1 MQQPDML
8 TFVRE
13 YLARGWA
20 LITLPSKSKKP
31 TTRGW
36 QAERATVDTIN
47 EAIEAGRDPN
57 LGVMLGEPSGNLTRV
72 DLDHPAAVRAAPII
86 LPMTGLILGREG
98 NPRSGYFYVVKGG
111 LNGSITIKD
120 PTSSGDEATLID
132 VLWTGKMSV
141 LPPSVHPSG
150 GSYGWHEFKRA
161 AEVEAEELEKRVR
174 YLGAAAMLGEHWPEG
189 ARHDAAMAFC
199 GGMLADGVS
208 MEDTELIL
216 RAILAAAQDEEEEDR
231 LRCLQDTLDSLHLG
245 KNVVGW
251 TRFRDMVDDRIIRKV
266 RELVGISKIKALR
279 ASANASD
286 LRTTDMGNA
295 ERLVTNFGE
304 ELRYSHPMKKWFHWD
319 GMRWK
324 PDGQSIATQRAMTTV
339 RGIYQEAAAQD
350 TVDKRAALADW
361 AVNSE
366 GVGRIGAMVQLARSI
381 PEVIVMPEE
390 LDRNPWLLNTESGTL
405 DLKTMKLTPHDQ
417 GDLITAVTGTPYRPE
432 AGCPRWLKFLDEIFG
447 GDDEI
452 IEFVQRGVGY
462 SLTGSTREQVIFLC
476 WGDGANGKSTFLFAI
491 EKALSDYAA
500 NTPFDTFDSGNKSQT
515 GNELARL
522 KGKRLVIAIEA
533 ENERT
538 LAEARVKSVTG
549 GDRVTC
555 RFLYGEFFEY
565 DPEFKIWLA
574 VNHKPIIRGTDHG
587 MWRRIIL
594 LPFTQSFRG
603 AADDKNLR
611 DVLIQELP
619 GILAWGV
626 RGLAKWADGG
636 LRIPEKLLD
645 ATKAYRQEMDVVAQ
659 FLEECCD
666 DSEGSSVPTRDL
678 YNRYSYWSKDYGER
692 MLTHRSFSLELA
704 RRGYSKVKG
713 NSQIRW
719 RGLKLKPETF
729 SPAGLP
735 QHEVN

>member
-8 TFVRE
+8 TFVAE
-13 YLARGWA
+13 YLRRGWA

-31 TTRGW
+31 TARGW
-36 QAERATVDTIN
+36 QSERATVDSVQ

-72 DLDHPAAVRAAPII
+72 DLDHPAAVRAAPVI
-86 LPMTGLILGREG
+86 LPPTGLILGREG

-111 LNGSITIKD
+111 MNGSITIKD

-141 LPPSVHPSG
+141 LPPSIHPSG
-150 GSYGWHEFKRA
+150 GSYGWHDFKSPT
-161 AEVEAEELEKRVR
+161 EVEAEYFEKLVR
-174 YLGAAAMLGEHWPEG
+174 YLGAVAMLGEHWPEG
-189 ARHDAAMAFC
+189 ARHDAAMALA
-199 GGMLADGVS
+199 GGLLTDGVPQ
-208 MEDTELIL
+208 EDVELL
-216 RAILAAAQDEEEEDR
+216 MMGVLAAAEDEEVEDR
-231 LRCLQDTLDSLHLG
+231 LRCIQDTLDALQLG

-251 TRFRDMVDDRIIRKV
+251 TRFRDMVDDRVIRKF
-266 RELVGISKIKALR
+266 RELVGISKIRAQR

-295 ERLVTNFGE
+295 ERLVAQHGQ

-324 PDGQSIATQRAMTTV
+324 PDAQSIATQRAMTTV
-339 RGIYQEAAAQD
+339 RGMYQEAAEQA
-350 TVDKRAALADW
+350 TVDKRQALAEW
-361 AVNSE
+361 AVASE
-366 GVGRIGAMVQLARSI
+366 SVGRIGAMVQLARAI
-381 PEVIVMPEE
+381 PEVIVLPED
-390 LDRNPWLLNTESGTL
+390 LDKNPWLLNTETGTL
-405 DLKTMKLTPHDQ
+405 DLKTLKLTPHDQ
-417 GDLITAVTGTPYRPE
+417 GDLITAVTGTGYKVE
-432 AGCPRWLKFLDEIFG
+432 AECPRWMKFLDEIFG

-452 IEFVQRGVGY
+452 IEFVQRAVGY

-476 WGDGANGKSTFLFAI
+476 WGDGANGKSTFLFAL
-491 EKALSDYAA
+491 EKALADYAA
-500 NTPFDTFDSGNKSQT
+500 NTPFDTFDSGNKSST

-549 GDRVTC
+549 GDRITC

-603 AADDKNLR
+603 AQDDKNLR
-611 DVLIQELP
+611 DVLTLELP
-619 GILAWGV
+619 GVLAWAV
-626 RGLAKWADGG
+626 RGLAKWADTG
-636 LRIPEKLLD
+636 LRVPEKLME
-645 ATKAYRQEMDVVAQ
+645 ATRAYRAEMDVVAQ
-659 FLEECCD
+659 FLEECCED
-666 DSEGSSVPTRDL
+666 DPKGSVLTRDL

-692 MLTHRSFSLELA
+692 LLTHRSFSLELA
-704 RRGYSKVKG
+704 RRGYAKVKG
-713 NSQIRW
+713 NSTIKW
-719 RGLKLKPETF
+719 RGLKLRPETF